1 MNNFDDSDTCGGN
14 RLVLSI
20 STSLDGTVVEVQLLY
35 GTLRE
40 RGSKLRYIEC
50 ECPLET
56 HVNLCKL
63 RIV

>member
-1 MNNFDDSDTCGGN
+1 MPHNFYNKRTFGYRLVNNFDDSDTCGGN

-40 RGSKLRYIEC
+40 CGSKLRYI
-50 ECPLET
+50 
-56 HVNLCKL
+56 
-63 RIV
+63 